1 MSFYEICGG
10 RPLRGELRVQGAKN
24 SALPMYRPYLEK
36 LEAEAVSE
44 GRMTAEEVERFE
56 SFLASVE
63 NSTLVDETALGII
76 CEEAAACFT
85 GARTA
90 AEAAR
95 IIQERLSIYVSEQ
108 S

>member
-1 MSFYEICGG
+1 
-10 RPLRGELRVQGAKN
+10 
-24 SALPMYRPYLEK
+24 
-36 LEAEAVSE
+36 
-44 GRMTAEEVERFE
+44 MTAEEVERFE